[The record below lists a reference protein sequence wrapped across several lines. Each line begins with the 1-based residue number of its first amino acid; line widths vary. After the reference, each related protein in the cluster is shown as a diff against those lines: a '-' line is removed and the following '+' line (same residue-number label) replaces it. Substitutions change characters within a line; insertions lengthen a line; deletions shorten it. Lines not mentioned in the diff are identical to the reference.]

1 MNPDEQLA
9 WAAQYLHE
17 GKLDTGIE

>member
-1 MNPDEQLA
+1 MSPDVQLA